1 MVTRTKKQNAAGKI
15 RRNLKVDEL
24 KLNKETV
31 KDLSPSQQKQIQGG
45 ARATVHLNYC
55 VSGLEHEG
63 GCATHIYKGGPC
75 GFASQLD
82 CI

>member
-1 MVTRTKKQNAAGKI
+1 MVTRTRKQNAAGNK
-15 RRNLKVDEL
+15 RKLKVEEL

-31 KDLSPSQQKQIQGG
+31 KDLSASQQKQIQGG
-45 ARATVHLNYC
+45 ARATADPKYC
-55 VSGLEHEG
+55 VSGIPYEG

-75 GFASQLD
+75 GLVSQLD